1 MPKKNVVAEEK
12 QNAQNAEPAV
22 PRLAFSLRETAGI
35 LGVSYISVVR
45 LAKRGL
51 LRPSNALRCRRVS
64 KVEIER
70 FLAETQAN
78 RA

>member
-1 MPKKNVVAEEK
+1 MKKVAEEK
-12 QNAQNAEPAV
+12 QNAAPEI

-35 LGVSYISVVR
+35 LGISYISVVR
-45 LAKRGL
+45 LVRRGL
-51 LRPSNALRCRRVS
+51 LRPSNALRNRLVS

-70 FLAETQAN
+70 FLSETQVS

>member
-1 MPKKNVVAEEK
+1 MKKVAEK
-12 QNAQNAEPAV
+12 QNVVPEI

-45 LAKRGL
+45 LTRRGL
-51 LRPSNALRCRRVS
+51 LRPSNALRNKLVS

-70 FLAETQAN
+70 FLAETQA
-78 RA
+78 R